1 MVLFLICVG
10 LLSYYFFLLQQLHR
24 YFSRRGIPTPPFHFF
39 FGHLKTLWNTPAFHR
54 QLESWTKQY
63 GQIYGIYQ
71 GTTPTFVVSD
81 PDFLQEVFVKQ
92 FATFQGRREVL
103 KGIGVHN
110 VFSSSG
116 TPWRRHRQVINPTFS
131 TAKLKMMSP
140 LINECIDNLMEKLDA
155 HVKNGNEF
163 NIYLYYKRLTMDVI
177 CSLVHADV
185 YSIHYD
191 RELWGPE
198 DPYVFFPER
207 HKIKRHP
214 MAYLPFGAGPR
225 HCIGMRF
232 ALMEIKL
239 LLVQLLR

>member
-1 MVLFLICVG
+1 MSTLSMVLFLICIG
-10 LLSYYFFLLQQLHR
+10 LLSYYFFLLQQLYR

-63 GQIYGIYQ
+63 GKIYGIYQ

-92 FATFQGRREVL
+92 FAAFQGRREVL

-116 TPWRRHRQVINPTFS
+116 TPWRRHR
-131 TAKLKMMSP
+131 
-140 LINECIDNLMEKLDA
+140 
-155 HVKNGNEF
+155 
-163 NIYLYYKRLTMDVI
+163 
-177 CSLVHADV
+177 SLVHADV

-225 HCIGMRF
+225 HCI
-232 ALMEIKL
+232 
-239 LLVQLLR
+239 